1 MHVVPAH
8 LQGKTHQMRPG
19 ALRARYL
26 AKQIARGDGTL
37 LGMFCSSSGALLARW
52 AERRGHI
59 AKRVRS
65 IKTNKHGFMKLKEI
79 MTKLVETVA
88 PDIPIQEAANRMR
101 SLDVGVLPVFK
112 GDRLVGMLTDRDL
125 TIRAIA
131 EGKDPKTTTV
141 QEAMTADVA
150 YCFEDQDV
158 EEAGRIMKENQIRR
172 LPVLN
177 RDKLLVGIVSLG
189 DLATRADEKRAG
201 ETLEKVSEPS

>member
-1 MHVVPAH
+1 
-8 LQGKTHQMRPG
+8 
-19 ALRARYL
+19 
-26 AKQIARGDGTL
+26 
-37 LGMFCSSSGALLARW
+37 
-52 AERRGHI
+52 
-59 AKRVRS
+59 
-65 IKTNKHGFMKLKEI
+65 MKLNEI
-79 MTKLVETVA
+79 MTKDVEAIA
-88 PDIPIQEAANRMR
+88 PDTSLQEAASRMR
-101 SLDVGVLPVFK
+101 SLDVGVLPVFE

-125 TIRAIA
+125 AIRATA